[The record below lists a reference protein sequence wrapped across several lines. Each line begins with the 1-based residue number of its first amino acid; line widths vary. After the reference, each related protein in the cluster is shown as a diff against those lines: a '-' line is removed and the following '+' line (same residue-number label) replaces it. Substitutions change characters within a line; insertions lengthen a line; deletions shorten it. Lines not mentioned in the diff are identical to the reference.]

1 MRTNDLHIEL
11 PASKSISNRWLVLNH
26 IMGTRSSGSGQH
38 KGLPFMLRH
47 LSDAD
52 DTQLMS
58 ALLAQLRHGTSNL
71 FYCHNAG
78 SVARFM
84 LALLAITPGQWLLT
98 GDDRLK
104 QRPMLPLINCLR
116 SMGCNIQ
123 CLDNE
128 GYLPLNITGYIPQY
142 RMAEI
147 DPNESS
153 QYVSAMMLIG
163 CLLPNGLTLTLTD
176 RAASRPYIEMTR
188 ALLTQ
193 AGIKNSVT
201 PNRRVYRVE
210 ALPSTLQHRQQ
221 VVTIEPDWSSAS
233 YIYAAACLVPGLRI
247 RMPGL
252 SYSQS
257 VQGDRVVKDLFAQLG
272 VTTQELR
279 SPYRT
284 NTRSITIVASGT
296 HPDTFEYNF
305 IDCPDLLPA
314 VLVTCAA
321 LGMKARLRGIKNLR
335 IKESD
340 RINALKTELEKM
352 GATITQTTTEVRLA
366 PAKLTPGTPINTHE
380 DHRIAMSF
388 GVLTLLFPELII
400 ENPEQVSKSFP
411 DFWRQLDHIRH
422 AAQELTH

>member
-1 MRTNDLHIEL
+1 MKTNDIHIEL
-11 PASKSISNRWLVLNH
+11 PASKSLSNRWLVLNY
-26 IMGTRSSGSGQH
+26 IMGS
-38 KGLPFMLRH
+38 PFMLKH

-52 DTQLMS
+52 DTQLMA
-58 ALLAQLRHGTSNL
+58 ALLTQLRHGSSNL

-84 LALLAITPGQWLLT
+84 LALLAVTPGQWRLT

-104 QRPMLPLINCLR
+104 QRPMMPL
-116 SMGCNIQ
+116 IQ
-123 CLDNE
+123 CLRNMGCTIICSEEE
-128 GYLPLNITGYIPQY
+128 GYLPLDITGFMPQH

-163 CLLPNGLTLTLTD
+163 CMLPNGLTLTLTD
-176 RAASRPYIEMTR
+176 RAASRPYIEMTC

-193 AGIKNSVT
+193 AGIKNSVS

-210 ALPSTLQHRQQ
+210 ALPAKTPHKKQ
-221 VVTIEPDWSSAS
+221 VINIEPDWSSAS
-233 YIYAAACLVPGLRI
+233 YIYAAAALLPRLRI

-257 VQGDRVVKDLFAQLG
+257 TQGDRVTKEIFSQLG
-272 VTTQELR
+272 VETQELR
-279 SPYRT
+279 SPYRA
-284 NTRSITIVASGT
+284 NTRSIAIIGT
-296 HPDTFEYNF
+296 GRHPETLEYNF

-340 RINALKTELEKM
+340 RISALKEELEKM
-352 GATITQTTTEVRLA
+352 GATVTQTATEVRLTRSH
-366 PAKLTPGTPINTHE
+366 LTPHAPICTHG
-380 DHRIAMSF
+380 DHRIAMAF
-388 GVLTLLFPELII
+388 GVLTLIFPDLII
-400 ENPEQVSKSFP
+400 EDPEQVSKSFP
-411 DFWRQLDHIRH
+411 DFWHQLDLIKK
-422 AAQELTH
+422 AAKGMSKDEK